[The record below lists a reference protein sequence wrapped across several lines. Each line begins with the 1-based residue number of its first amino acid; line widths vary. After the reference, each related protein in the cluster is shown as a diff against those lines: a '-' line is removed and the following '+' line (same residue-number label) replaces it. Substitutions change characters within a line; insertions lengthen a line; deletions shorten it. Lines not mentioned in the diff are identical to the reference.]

1 MASNYT
7 GNPSGVQSPDT
18 GYAPGHAPVLSVPAG
33 TDFLSIESISQWAH
47 LSADYF
53 AVYGK
58 LLNGTLPTAGGSA
71 PQLKLLDAA
80 GNARFAFDSN
90 GYPVGAR
97 EGQHIE
103 RWQTP
108 LATLIN
114 GQISGSNWT
123 CQLGTASAVAVEDPT
138 TAYNNKFLQIS
149 PSSSSGGETYLYGPT
164 LCIANTSFMSLVME
178 FEVGM
183 NAALAGTSSKATLFV
198 GLSSRSDPF
207 SGGTWDPS
215 CVALMKP
222 FGNANWN
229 TATGAG
235 GLVNITPTAAAPS
248 SGAVP
253 LDRVKIE
260 IQGSATA
267 AGAYQALFR
276 VNGSLIATI
285 AAAALPGATTLRPS
299 ISLAS
304 EGGAPVGSPLAYVGP
319 IRCYWNVYANADTL

>member
-7 GNPSGVQSPDT
+7 GNPNGVQSPDT

-108 LATLIN
+108 VASPGN
-114 GQISGSNWT
+114 GQIAGSNWT
-123 CQLGTASAVAVEDPT
+123 VQLGTGSAVAVEDPT
-138 TAYNNKFLQIS
+138 TTYNSRFIQLT
-149 PSSSSGGETYLYGPT
+149 PSSASGAETYLYGPT

-183 NAALAGTSSKATLFV
+183 NAALAGTASNATLFI
-198 GLSSRSDPF
+198 GLSSRTDPF

-222 FGNANWN
+222 YNQSHWNA
-229 TATGAG
+229 ATGAG
-235 GLVNITPTAAAPS
+235 GLVVETTTAASPT

-260 IQGSATA
+260 IQGSASA
-267 AGAYQALFR
+267 AGAYKALYR

-285 AAAALPGATTLRPS
+285 TSSQLPGATTLRPS
-299 ISLAS
+299 ISMAS
-304 EGGAPVGSPLAYVGP
+304 EGGAPSGNPLAYVGP
-319 IRCYWNVYANADTL
+319 IRCFWNVYANADTL